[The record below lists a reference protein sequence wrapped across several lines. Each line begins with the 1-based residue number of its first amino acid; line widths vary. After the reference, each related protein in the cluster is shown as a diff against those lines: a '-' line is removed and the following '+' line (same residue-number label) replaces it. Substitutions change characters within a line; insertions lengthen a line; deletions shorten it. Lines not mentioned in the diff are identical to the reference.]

1 MKLIVA
7 RHGETLMNQQRK
19 FYGSLNVVLD
29 KVGQQQAQLLAKKVL
44 PLKPTLLV
52 QTNLRRT
59 QQTLVPLR
67 QSLPQV
73 PVLTLPDLAEKGFGR
88 WEGLDANQIQAQDPD
103 HWQRWLTAP
112 LTYTPPSVE
121 PFHDFETRVERGLK
135 WLKQHAVAT
144 EVIFLVAHLGTLRVI
159 DQLLLQ
165 DQTYFYDRQ
174 FQSACYTLYEWDA
187 QQIPLVVRNR

>member
-1 MKLIVA
+1 M
-7 RHGETLMNQQRK
+7 
-19 FYGSLNVVLD
+19 
-29 KVGQQQAQLLAKKVL
+29 
-44 PLKPTLLV
+44 
-52 QTNLRRT
+52 
-59 QQTLVPLR
+59 
-67 QSLPQV
+67 
-73 PVLTLPDLAEKGFGR
+73 PDLAEKGFGR

-103 HWQRWLTAP
+103 HWQRWLAAP